1 MLQYRLW
8 VGDDSVSE
16 IVQLQKK
23 IDAQKISI
31 AVLEERNRLL
41 NAEVLNLK
49 SGLGAIEERARSE
62 LGMIKKGERFY
73 QIVKQRP
80 TTDNANE

>member
-23 IDAQKISI
+23 IEQQKKSI
-31 AVLEERNRLL
+31 EVLEERNRLL

-49 SGLGAIEERARSE
+49 SGLDAIEERARSE
-62 LGMIKKGERFY
+62 LGMIKKGEQFY
-73 QIVKQRP
+73 QIVKRP
-80 TTDNANE
+80 KKEGIDE

>member
-8 VGDDSVSE
+8 VGDGSVSE

-23 IDAQKISI
+23 IEEQQASI
-31 AVLEERNRLL
+31 AILEERNRLL

-49 SGLGAIEERARSE
+49 SGLGAIEERARTE
-62 LGMIKKGERFY
+62 LGMIKKDERFY
-73 QIVKQRP
+73 QIVKQP
-80 TTDNANE
+80 KTDNTDE